1 MSGTSHTK
9 VEKKLKTWLKIT
21 SELLHSADEDQLNRI
36 SNRLNSFLKR
46 VCSHSDC
53 DDRETKLFYCK
64 NCKATHPVCKKH
76 FKYVN
81 RRLCLVCNKY
91 GITRR
96 WSTPY
101 QQL

>member
-46 VCSHSDC
+46 VCSHSTVMIVKPNYFTVRIAKQHILSAKNISNMLIVDC
-53 DDRETKLFYCK
+53 AWC
-64 NCKATHPVCKKH
+64 A
-76 FKYVN
+76 
-81 RRLCLVCNKY
+81 
-91 GITRR
+91 I
-96 WSTPY
+96 ST
-101 QQL
+101 L